1 MSQNRIYD
9 DTKSAIFHDPRKM
22 HFYYLHYMNFN
33 TRNFVFLMVICLGMS
48 SCAILGGNRNMDK
61 QSKAII
67 EKAIAYAGGQEKFD
81 SLGNMHYLKEVIFYG
96 EDGNQQ
102 SKNFELHSYDM
113 TEASG
118 KIEWIIN
125 SVRTKISYTKD
136 QLKYAKNGMYDAS
149 KKQDGIN
156 KLKASH
162 YVLFMPWRLIDG
174 NADIR
179 YVGEKQLPNEEI
191 LVDVLEVNYENEN
204 PDRDIWW
211 YYFNKKTGAWE
222 GNMVK
227 HKDHYSYVR
236 NLSMRDF
243 KGIKLHGKRK
253 SYRVDADGNILYLRA
268 DYNYQNYR

>member
-1 MSQNRIYD
+1 
-9 DTKSAIFHDPRKM
+9 
-22 HFYYLHYMNFN
+22 MNFN
-33 TRNFVFLMVICLGMS
+33 IKSLIFLTLLCASIS

-61 QSKAII
+61 QSKVIVQ
-67 EKAIAYAGGQEKFD
+67 KAIAYAGGQASFD
-81 SLGNMHYLKEVIFYG
+81 SLGKMHYLKEIVFYD
-96 EDGNQQ
+96 ENQKQ
-102 SKNFELHSYDM
+102 ESKNFELHSYDM
-113 TEASG
+113 KEASG
-118 KIEWIIN
+118 KIEWIKN

-136 QLKYAKNGMYDAS
+136 QLKYAKNGMYDPT

-162 YVLFMPWRLIDG
+162 YVLFMPWKLIDG

-179 YVGEKQLPNEEI
+179 YIGEKSLPNEEVM
-191 LVDVLEVNYENEN
+191 VDVLEVNYEMEN
-204 PDRDIWW
+204 PDGDIWW

-236 NLSMRDF
+236 NLSMTDF
-243 KGIKLHGKRK
+243 KGVKLHNKRK
-253 SYRVDADGNILYLRA
+253 SYRVDSQGNILYLRA